1 MMRGIGVLVCQHG
14 LARRTHRPWCQEAA
28 HIVDAP
34 EARLVLKHQSD
45 GFALPVFA
53 EVLERFEE
61 FFFHSS

>member
-1 MMRGIGVLVCQHG
+1 MMRVLMREHG
-14 LARRTHRPWCQEAA
+14 LTHRANWFWSPAAA

-34 EARLVLKHQSD
+34 EPRLVLKHQSD